1 MKKIVTPYKGSGS
14 TKKEQVTKMFDGISK
29 QYDVLNRV
37 ISLGIDQSWRRKVVR
52 LAGENK
58 PQRIIDVAT
67 GTGDL
72 AIALKAT
79 GAKEIIGLDISPG
92 MLSIGAEKVKKLV
105 LDQQINMV
113 LGDGEKL
120 PYPDNYF
127 DVATV
132 AFGVRN
138 FEALEQ
144 GLAEIFRVLRSQ
156 GSLLVLE
163 TAVPSRFPFKQGYKI
178 YSGLL
183 VPLIGRLFSRDQ
195 NAYQYLTDSAAVF
208 PHGKAFNNILEK
220 IGFIEVRDNPQT
232 LGVASIYSATKP

>member
-1 MKKIVTPYKGSGS
+1 LYPMKKMVTPYKGSGS

-29 QYDVLNRV
+29 QYD
-37 ISLGIDQSWRRKVVR
+37 
-52 LAGENK
+52 K

-92 MLSIGAEKVKKLV
+92 MLSIGAEKVKKLA

-120 PYPDNYF
+120 PYSDNYF

-144 GLAEIFRVLRSQ
+144 GLAEIFRVLRPQ

-163 TAVPSRFPFKQGYKI
+163 TAVPTRFPFKQGYKI
-178 YSGLL
+178 YSGWL
-183 VPLIGRLFSRDQ
+183 VPFIGRLFSRDQ

-208 PHGKAFNNILEK
+208 PHGEAFNNIGL
-220 IGFIEVRDNPQT
+220 
-232 LGVASIYSATKP
+232 

>member
-1 MKKIVTPYKGSGS
+1 MKKKVTPYKDSES
-14 TKKEQVTKMFDGISK
+14 SKKEQVTKMFDGISK
-29 QYDVLNRV
+29 QYDLLNRV

-58 PQRIIDVAT
+58 PQRIIDIAT

-79 GAKEIIGLDISPG
+79 AAEEIIGLDISPG
-92 MLSIGAEKVKKLV
+92 MLSIGEEKVKKLA
-105 LDQQINMV
+105 LDQQISMV

-138 FEALEQ
+138 FENLEQ
-144 GLAEIFRVLRSQ
+144 GLSEIFRVLRSK
-156 GSLLVLE
+156 GNLLVLE
-163 TAVPSRFPFKQGYKI
+163 TAVPTRFPFKQGYKI
-178 YSGLL
+178 YSGWM
-183 VPLIGRLFSRDQ
+183 VPLIGRIFSRDQ
-195 NAYQYLTDSAAVF
+195 KAYQYLTDSAAVF
-208 PHGKAFNNILEK
+208 PHGPAFNNILEK